1 MLDFVLACA
10 RKEPH
15 YRIYFLAF
23 AWYYAGK
30 TLLRPDCDAPAG
42 SATPEPFVSI
52 PTFLNPSS
60 PRNNYFYDLSSA
72 LWTLCK
78 SATPRGRGFDSPVF
92 HQNQF
97 WRSRSRMIPCAGPG
111 GRSMFRVTAWA
122 CSLGILEKIIFSL
135 R

>member
-52 PTFLNPSS
+52 PIFLYPSS
-60 PRNNYFYDLSSA
+60 PRNNYFCHLSSA

-78 SATPRGRGFDSPVF
+78 RHLVSLPTEKNWDRSGRASRTIPSTVRVCPLDS
-92 HQNQF
+92 
-97 WRSRSRMIPCAGPG
+97 
-111 GRSMFRVTAWA
+111 TAWRNSA
-122 CSLGILEKIIFSL
+122 GS
-135 R
+135 